1 MRSFLDWI
9 TPSLTNHP
17 GGWHTPASL
26 QEEIFSSFTILFV
39 AMCLWIASGSLTTKQ
54 FSITKK
60 SLWRSHTLGW
70 GGITEICLYKKHG
83 GRIEFRADP
92 QKLVID
98 FRIMAFEQ
106 LLSEIED
113 RTHMQSSKSS
123 SQKFILPSP
132 DEPCLS
138 ECGPEPDLPNSHIP
152 RIRTWVGERDAE
164 KRRTAISTIW
174 QTYIP

>member
-1 MRSFLDWI
+1 MPDFGLGDSKSEWQCETIGAMKGTPKPELYIRSVSDWF
-9 TPSLTNHP
+9 TALLTNHL
-17 GGWHTPASL
+17 GGWHMQASR
-26 QEEIFSSFTILFV
+26 QDEIFAAFTILYV

-70 GGITEICLYKKHG
+70 GEITEICLYKKVG

-98 FRIMAFEQ
+98 FRIMVFEQ
-106 LLSEIED
+106 LLREIED

-123 SQKFILPSP
+123 SQKVILPSP
-132 DEPCLS
+132 DEPLL
-138 ECGPEPDLPNSHIP
+138 GM
-152 RIRTWVGERDAE
+152 
-164 KRRTAISTIW
+164 
-174 QTYIP
+174 